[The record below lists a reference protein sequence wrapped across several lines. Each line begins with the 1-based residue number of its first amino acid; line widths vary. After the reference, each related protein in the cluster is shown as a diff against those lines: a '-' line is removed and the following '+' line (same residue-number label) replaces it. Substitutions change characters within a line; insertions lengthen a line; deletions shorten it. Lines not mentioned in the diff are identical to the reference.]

1 MCVCENYSFPHIF
14 FIRTFAHEY
23 MANLK
28 EVRIRI
34 TSVGSTQQITKAMKL
49 VSATKLRRAQ
59 NAITQMRPYA
69 QKLNGLLANL
79 ADSIDVDSLKVY
91 FDKREVKNV
100 LIVPITSDR
109 GLCGSFN
116 ANVIKLASRVIAEK
130 YQGKNITILPIGKK
144 GSEFFGKTKHTVIND
159 SRDAFLTLN
168 AETGFSIGERILA
181 EFKAGKYDAVEIVY
195 NQFKNAATQ
204 ILTNDQF
211 LPIDKSTFGGAGD
224 AKNDYIFEPS
234 KGEILEDLIPRILKT
249 HVYRCLLDSL
259 ASEHGARMISMD
271 KATDNAGELIKA
283 LKLEYNRAR
292 QAAITTEISEI
303 VGGAAAL
310 SSN

>member
-1 MCVCENYSFPHIF
+1 
-14 FIRTFAHEY
+14 

-34 TSVGSTQQITKAMKL
+34 ASVNSTQQITKAMKL

-59 NAITQMRPYA
+59 NAILQMRPYA
-69 QKLNGLLANL
+69 QKLNGILANL
-79 ADSIDVDSLKVY
+79 SDSMDIDSLKVY
-91 FDKREVKNV
+91 FDQRTINNV
-100 LIVPITSDR
+100 LLVVITSDR

-116 ANVIKLASRVIAEK
+116 ANVIKLANKLIREDYA
-130 YQGKNITILPIGKK
+130 GKNITILPVGRK
-144 GSEFFGKTKHTVIND
+144 GADFFAKAEGVKVNTSFKETLQN
-159 SRDAFLTLN
+159 LN
-168 AETGFSIGERILA
+168 AKAGFEIGEYVLNQYS
-181 EFKAGKYDAVEIVY
+181 AGKFDKVEVVY

-204 ILTNDQF
+204 ILSNDSF
-211 LPIDKSTFGGAGD
+211 LPIAKQASTQASKTDF
-224 AKNDYIFEPS
+224 IFEPG
-234 KGEILEDLIPRILKT
+234 KEEILLELIPRILKT
-249 HVYRCLLDSL
+249 QIYRSLLDSF
-259 ASEHGARMISMD
+259 ASEHGARMVAMD

-310 SSN
+310 SGA